1 MGMLGGTFIVVR
13 SLYRFFFINAQSTFT
28 LDGASEIELSI
39 TAHVQDQ

>member
-13 SLYRFFFINAQSTFT
+13 SLYRFFINAQSTFT